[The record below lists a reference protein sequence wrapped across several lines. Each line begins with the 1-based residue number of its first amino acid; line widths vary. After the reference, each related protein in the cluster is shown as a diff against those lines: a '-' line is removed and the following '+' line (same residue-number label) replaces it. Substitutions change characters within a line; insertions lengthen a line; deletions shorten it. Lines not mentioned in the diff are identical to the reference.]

1 MGKWKNSED
10 GCDFQPKQAGFYGI
24 SGKNRRSPLFQKKQL
39 LFGGNVL
46 SLIMTNIQFSPD
58 EKVFL

>member
-1 MGKWKNSED
+1 MEKFRGGMWFSAKTGWILQ
-10 GCDFQPKQAGFYGI
+10 DF
-24 SGKNRRSPLFQKKQL
+24 GKNRRSPLFQKQQL